1 MKKIKTFD
9 SYLMVLYIIVLSFI
23 FGLMFMINPL
33 LGCTVFIIGTIYIL
47 MMGIG
52 QREYIINMLKEN
64 EKE

>member
-9 SYLMVLYIIVLSFI
+9 SYLMVLYVLVLSFI
-23 FGLMFMINPL
+23 FGLMFIINPL
-33 LGCTVFIIGTIYIL
+33 GGFMCFIVGTIYIL

-52 QREYIINMLKEN
+52 QRERIINMLKEN

>member
-33 LGCTVFIIGTIYIL
+33 GGFTLFIVGTIYIL

-52 QREYIINMLKEN
+52 QREYIINILKEN